1 MAFDAGRIE
10 LGMMKKVEGMSEI
23 WMSSVGVS
31 RSRDCV
37 DGTMKRVGLNR
48 RKKRWDRF
56 VRFDLIY

>member
-10 LGMMKKVEGMSEI
+10 LGMMKKVEGMNEI
-23 WMSSVGVS
+23 WMNSVGVS

-48 RKKRWDRF
+48 RRKRWDQF